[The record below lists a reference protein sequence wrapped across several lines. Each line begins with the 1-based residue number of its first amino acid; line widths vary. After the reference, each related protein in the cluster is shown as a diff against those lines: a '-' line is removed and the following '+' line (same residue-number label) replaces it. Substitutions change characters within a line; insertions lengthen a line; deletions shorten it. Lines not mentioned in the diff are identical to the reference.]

1 MQDFRRGLAR
11 CELVPASE
19 EDTNKQLTPAGGVT
33 FVMEEALHSF
43 ASVLALATR
52 SSVVDRPLST
62 IETPPERC
70 FRYDVSAEGRE
81 FGIGREDSIATDL
94 AG

>member
-1 MQDFRRGLAR
+1 
-11 CELVPASE
+11 
-19 EDTNKQLTPAGGVT
+19 
-33 FVMEEALHSF
+33 
-43 ASVLALATR
+43 VLALATR